1 MRELCGKLK
10 RLKNSILKKNLFC
23 YLWLSFFG
31 SLFAQQQS
39 YQVLSLDSN
48 QPVSQ
53 VSIYKEEVLVTVS
66 DENGQFILSESDSPG
81 NYLLKASGFQTLT
94 IYLPL
99 SNGEKILYLKAPVE
113 ALSEV
118 VVRSSMIPTSVQ
130 KIPVSVN
137 VITAADFNRTD
148 ATNLLESFANAPGI
162 YVNQGA
168 LNTNKIN
175 IRGIGGRS
183 QYSTNRIQAFFD
195 GIPLTTAEGELTL
208 DDFDQ
213 ETLDRIEIR
222 KGPAS
227 SIYGAGLGGA
237 INLFSKTFD
246 KKASNVRFTSQM
258 GSFQTQKQVL
268 QANSSSESSSVSA
281 TFTKLTSDGFRENS
295 DYDRTS
301 GMINGRIK
309 SGSNGSFSY
318 LANFTKLKAFI
329 PSSIN
334 LDNFQNN
341 PEMADANWAA
351 AQGYESYDRGLLGGS
366 YTNTFSENFRN
377 TTSLFVSFRNGF
389 EPRPFDILKEERIS
403 AGIRTQFNWNTNIL
417 ALPSE
422 ISFGVAYYNEW
433 YETGTFA
440 NLYRD
445 FPNQGSVLGGRLSNN
460 EQNRNFA
467 NYFTQ
472 INTNL
477 TENWTLETGFNIN
490 STRYSLTD
498 LVTDDAVDQTGAY
511 RFKTIFSPRIAT
523 SYQIAT
529 GKNIFASISHG
540 FSTPT
545 VAETLQ
551 PDGQINTNLKPEVGT
566 NYEIGLK
573 ANWFGNKLYTEI
585 SAYTIR
591 VSDLLVA
598 NRIAEDQYVGINA
611 GKTNHNGIEMLVQYQ
626 LVLKNGFVVK
636 PYFSA
641 AINYF
646 EFGEFTNDGTNFSG
660 KRLPGIPKYTTNLGV
675 DFRTKKG
682 ISLSANW
689 RSVGEVP
696 LDDANSGFAE
706 AYDLVNLKAGY
717 TLLVAKNINLYF
729 YGGVNNVLDEKYA
742 SSILTNAVGFGG
754 NAPRY
759 FYPGN
764 PRNYYGGISLNYI
777 F

>member
-1 MRELCGKLK
+1 M
-10 RLKNSILKKNLFC
+10 
-23 YLWLSFFG
+23 WLSCFG

-39 YQVLSLDSN
+39 YQIRSFESN
-48 QPVSQ
+48 QPVSR
-53 VSIYKEEVLVTVS
+53 VGIYKEEVLVTVS
-66 DENGQFILSESDSPG
+66 DENGQFILSESELTG

-99 SNGEKILYLKAPVE
+99 LNGEKILYLRAPIE
-113 ALSEV
+113 TLSEV
-118 VVRSSMIPTSVQ
+118 LVRSSMIPTSVQ
-130 KIPVSVN
+130 KIPASVN
-137 VITAADFNRTD
+137 LITSADFNRTD

-213 ETLDRIEIR
+213 ETLDRIEIS

-268 QANSSSESSSVSA
+268 QANSSSEKSSVSA
-281 TFTKLTSDGFRENS
+281 TFTKLTSDGFRENGN
-295 DYDRTS
+295 YDRTS

-351 AQGYESYDRGLLGGS
+351 SQGYESYDRGLLGGS
-366 YTNTFSENFRN
+366 YTNAFSEDFRN
-377 TTSLFVSFRNGF
+377 TTSLFVSFRNGY

-403 AGIRTQFNWNTNIL
+403 AGIRTQFNWNTKIL

-445 FPNQGSVLGGRLSNN
+445 FPDQGSVLGGRLSSN
-460 EQNRNFA
+460 EQQRNFA

-472 INTNL
+472 ITTNL
-477 TENWTLETGFNIN
+477 TENWILETGFNIN

-498 LVTDDAVDQTGAY
+498 LFTEDAVDQTGAY
-511 RFKTIFSPRIAT
+511 RFNTIFSPRIAT
-523 SYQIAT
+523 SYQVAT
-529 GKNIFASISHG
+529 GKNIFASVSHG

-573 ANWFGNKLYTEI
+573 ANWFNNKLYTEI

-611 GKTNHNGIEMLVQYQ
+611 GKTNHNGVELLVRYQ
-626 LVLKNGFVVK
+626 MILKNGLVVK
-636 PYFSA
+636 PFFSS

-660 KRLPGIPKYTTNLGV
+660 NKLPGIPKYTTNLGV

-682 ISLSANW
+682 ITFSANW
-689 RSVGEVP
+689 RSVGQVP
-696 LDDANSGFAE
+696 FDDANSGFAE
-706 AYDLVNLKAGY
+706 AYDLVNLKASN
-717 TLLVAKNINLYF
+717 TLLVAKNINLNF
-729 YGGVNNVLDEKYA
+729 YGGINNVLDEKYA

-764 PRNYYGGISLNYI
+764 PRNYYGGMQLNY
-777 F
+777 FF